1 MTEPEIVVLQRLRRA
16 LVDARV
22 ADHKKIDDCI
32 IQTFG
37 SPVAGAIL
45 RAKSSDEMTVR
56 AQIAR
61 VAKTNVS
68 TDGKVSS

>member
-22 ADHKKIDDCI
+22 ADRKHIDDCI

-45 RAKSSDEMTVR
+45 RAKFSDEMTVR
-56 AQIAR
+56 AQMAR

-68 TDGKVSS
+68 TAGKVSS

>member
-16 LVDARV
+16 LVDAHV
-22 ADHKKIDDCI
+22 ADRRQIDGCI

-37 SPVAGAIL
+37 PPAAEAIL
-45 RAKSSDEMTVR
+45 GAKSSDEMTVR
-56 AQIAR
+56 AQMAR

-68 TDGKVSS
+68 TDGEVSS